1 MQIFFVMTWSLIIL
15 LFFKCN
21 KNILKNLGITTK
33 NAIRNRKYNK
43 KTTFIFY
50 RFRFYRLIRFEDLA
64 LHPVDSTLKIF
75 QYLNLPT
82 TSNSKLYIQKHTK
95 ATNTKNLVS
104 RLQFPP
110 LLSFSKLIFYSTL
123 QPLWEIQDKLFSDGQ
138 QKWRLTREKQ
148 LRILVKQLCIYG
160 GKYARFRYF

>member
-1 MQIFFVMTWSLIIL
+1 MPFATEHTIKTNLYFFTV
-15 LFFKCN
+15 FF
-21 KNILKNLGITTK
+21 
-33 NAIRNRKYNK
+33 
-43 KTTFIFY
+43 FF
-50 RFRFYRLIRFEDLA
+50 RLIRFEDLA
-64 LHPVDSTLKIF
+64 LHPVDSTVKIF

-104 RLQFPP
+104 RLQFSPF
-110 LLSFSKLIFYSTL
+110 LSFSKLIFYSTL

-160 GKYARFRYF
+160 GKHARFVIF